1 MLMSTELT
9 MWADGEFYSRY
20 NMSATYLMEPINS
33 KECNVK
39 YVGISA
45 QVNLDTHSCTC
56 RQFDLVHMLLLL
68 VNITTFHVT
77 LCVSSILLLKHCYLH
92 IHSVFIQLEMK

>member
-1 MLMSTELT
+1 M
-9 MWADGEFYSRY
+9 Y
-20 NMSATYLMEPINS
+20 NILAIYLMKPINS

-39 YVGISA
+39 YVDISA

-77 LCVSSILLLKHCYLH
+77 LCASSILVLKHCYLH
-92 IHSVFIQLEMK
+92 IQSVFIQLEMK